1 MRDLFD
7 LIPQIRGGLFILF
20 LLFFCLPT
28 FAQTAQEADRLF
40 NNRQFAEAAAIY
52 EILLQRQPRNEL
64 FNYRLARCAYEMG
77 NMPLARTH
85 FERAGTRFPLTPY
98 FLGKVYM
105 HLYEFELS
113 AAAFR
118 RFLGTL
124 RADDARIP
132 DINRR
137 IRQAEHAARLLLR
150 VEDIAVIDSIVVD
163 KSNFLSYF
171 RFSTEL
177 GTLMQERIEINS
189 IRTENRITYITQRGD
204 RKFFSDLVDEHMNL
218 FTSVRLMDEWS
229 EPVPLPEIINA
240 AGANQNYPFLMI
252 DGVTMFFAS
261 DGEGSIGGYDIFIT
275 RYIPASNTFLA
286 PENVG
291 FPFNSLYNDFM
302 LVIDEINN
310 IGWFASDRFQ
320 PPGKLILYFF
330 VPNEPRVFFQSD
342 DPAEIRERAK
352 LRTFRQAEKPEYFSM
367 LMPVDEEPKAAD
379 GRIHFVLTGSIVYT
393 HINDFQSE
401 EARRGFEQLQEL
413 SAQLENMQ
421 AQLSVLRQEFANI
434 TDAAMR
440 ELTTQRILVLEQS
453 IREQIR
459 RVQEQTMIVR
469 NEEIRFIQRRGV

>member
-1 MRDLFD
+1 MLKNKTN
-7 LIPQIRGGLFILF
+7 LKAPLGVWGILF
-20 LLFFCLPT
+20 FLFFCLPT
-28 FAQTAQEADRLF
+28 FAQTLAEAEQLF
-40 NNRQFAEAAAIY
+40 NDGQFAEAAAMY
-52 EILLQRQPRNEL
+52 QVLVQRNPRNEQL
-64 FNYRLARCAYEMG
+64 NYRLARSAFAMG
-77 NMPLARTH
+77 DMALARTH
-85 FERAGTRFPLTPY
+85 FERSGTRFPLTPHY
-98 FLGKVYM
+98 LGKVYM
-105 HLYEFELS
+105 YLYEFELS

-118 RFLGTL
+118 RFLGSL

-137 IRQAEHAARLLLR
+137 IRQAELAARLLTR

-163 KSNFLSYF
+163 KSTFLSYF

-177 GTLMQERIEINS
+177 GTLRQERIEIDS
-189 IRTENRITYITQRGD
+189 IRTEDRITYTTQRGD
-204 RKFFSDLVDEHMNL
+204 RRFFSDLVGKHMNI

-229 EPVPLPEIINA
+229 EPAPLPEIINR

-275 RYIPASNTFLA
+275 RYIPATNTFLA

-291 FPFNSLYNDFM
+291 FPFNSPFNDFM

-330 VPNEPRVFFQSD
+330 VQNEPRVFFHSD
-342 DPAEIRERAK
+342 NQAEVRERAK
-352 LRTFRQAEKPEYFSM
+352 LRTFRQAEKPEYFSR
-367 LMPVDEEPKAAD
+367 LIPAEEPKTAD
-379 GRIHFVLTGSIVYT
+379 EHIHFVITGGIIYT
-393 HINDFQSE
+393 HINDFQSG

-413 SAQLENMQ
+413 STQLENMQ
-421 AQLSVLRQEFANI
+421 AQLNVLRQEFANI
-434 TDAAMR
+434 TDASAR
-440 ELTTQRILVLEQS
+440 ELTTQRILALEQS

-459 RVQEQTMIVR
+459 RVQEQTMLVR
-469 NEEIRFIQRRGV
+469 NEEIKVIQRR